1 MEELSFSAYLLQKK
15 INEETFSASEKAIFL
30 DWKTLFDQVHPDSFT
45 LQEKFHINTIRR
57 KFPLSKI
64 EN

>member
-15 INEETFSASEKAIFL
+15 INEVTFFASEKVIFM
-30 DWKTLFDQVHPDSFT
+30 DWKSLFDQIHPDSFT
-45 LQEKFHINTIRR
+45 LQKKFHINKIRR
-57 KFPLSKI
+57 KFPLQKA